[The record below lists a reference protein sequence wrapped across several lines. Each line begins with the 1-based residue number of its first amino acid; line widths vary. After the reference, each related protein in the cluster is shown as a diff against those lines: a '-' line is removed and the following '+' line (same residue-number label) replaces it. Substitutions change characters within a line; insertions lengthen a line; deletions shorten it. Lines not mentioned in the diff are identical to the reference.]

1 MRYAVV
7 IEKAKNNYLLI
18 CYCVYIIFLSASC
31 SDFFTSVKAQMVFI
45 FFSIIMLFKKRPKWH
60 EERIGILLFFSFML
74 ILFLQYLNSGVFM
87 LGSVK
92 FFTMLLCLYYIIRF
106 YNLLF
111 LKMLID
117 TIYFMSLISIPFYVL
132 QLLNTN
138 FLRSILSIFN
148 FSFAGQASAGGV
160 YVFLFNVSPDG
171 WGEWYRNS
179 GFMWEPGAFG
189 GMLVFAMAFYFLY
202 NNYQVNKRIIFLF
215 LYSLTTVSTAAVFA
229 LLLFLALIIIAKYRK
244 KAYMIVIGLLILTVV
259 SIRVYTLPFMGD
271 KMTYYSETNLD
282 YKYVYSTSNF
292 SSGTSSIG
300 RFSGF
305 LIEFD
310 ELKKNPLI
318 GHGWDSDYSDLG
330 IGKDWSNPSGLS
342 VLMGKF
348 GVVGLLFIIIGLYY
362 YALFRGTGSI
372 YQNLILFIII
382 LIPVFSNPFQ
392 INLVFWSFVM
402 MGIVNASK
410 KIFLNPLPTHK

>member
-1 MRYAVV
+1 
-7 IEKAKNNYLLI
+7 
-18 CYCVYIIFLSASC
+18 
-31 SDFFTSVKAQMVFI
+31 
-45 FFSIIMLFKKRPKWH
+45 
-60 EERIGILLFFSFML
+60 
-74 ILFLQYLNSGVFM
+74 
-87 LGSVK
+87 
-92 FFTMLLCLYYIIRF
+92 
-106 YNLLF
+106 
-111 LKMLID
+111 
-117 TIYFMSLISIPFYVL
+117 
-132 QLLNTN
+132 
-138 FLRSILSIFN
+138 
-148 FSFAGQASAGGV
+148 
-160 YVFLFNVSPDG
+160 
-171 WGEWYRNS
+171 
-179 GFMWEPGAFG
+179 
-189 GMLVFAMAFYFLY
+189 
-202 NNYQVNKRIIFLF
+202 
-215 LYSLTTVSTAAVFA
+215 
-229 LLLFLALIIIAKYRK
+229 
-244 KAYMIVIGLLILTVV
+244 MIVIGLLILTVV